1 MRKTMKKSI
10 SKRLFLISF
19 GTILFIV
26 IFTMLFQIMFF
37 QKFYLNSKSTNLA
50 NSVKTFVSYYSNDIN
65 DPSALYTALNNFE
78 FQNNSKIAIYSTDG
92 TVKYIANPI
101 NSDSEITVTLN
112 KIFNQLYNDPY
123 YEKSILNSSEVFTT
137 VLASSNTN
145 SKYIVCMAPFTSSNN
160 KTYIVIA
167 VTSFQNIT
175 EATQVIQDFYKY
187 IGIVV
192 IALGLILSYIYS
204 DLISKPLI
212 SINKTAKKLSAL
224 DFSEKCTVERDDE
237 IGSLA
242 KTLNFL
248 SQNLYNA
255 LEDLKIKN
263 AKLKEEVE
271 KERRLENLR
280 KDFIAGVSHELKTPI
295 GIISGYAEGI
305 KDGIADDESRDV
317 YLDIIIDEA
326 KKMDKLVMDMLE
338 LSKLENG
345 KTDIMLS
352 SFSLSKLTQKILI
365 KNSVDINNNN
375 LEVITNINSNY
386 LVIGDEFK
394 IEQVISNF
402 VTNAIKYSPP
412 ENKIIVDI
420 YEKDSVVNFSI
431 ENTGAH
437 INENELSQIW
447 TQFYRIDSSRNRTN
461 KSFGLGLSIVKNILT
476 LHKSNFRVTNTKN
489 GVKFYFTLQKTL
501 EQQN

>member
-1 MRKTMKKSI
+1 
-10 SKRLFLISF
+10 
-19 GTILFIV
+19 
-26 IFTMLFQIMFF
+26 
-37 QKFYLNSKSTNLA
+37 
-50 NSVKTFVSYYSNDIN
+50 
-65 DPSALYTALNNFE
+65 
-78 FQNNSKIAIYSTDG
+78 
-92 TVKYIANPI
+92 
-101 NSDSEITVTLN
+101 
-112 KIFNQLYNDPY
+112 
-123 YEKSILNSSEVFTT
+123 
-137 VLASSNTN
+137 
-145 SKYIVCMAPFTSSNN
+145 
-160 KTYIVIA
+160 
-167 VTSFQNIT
+167 
-175 EATQVIQDFYKY
+175 
-187 IGIVV
+187 
-192 IALGLILSYIYS
+192 
-204 DLISKPLI
+204 
-212 SINKTAKKLSAL
+212 
-224 DFSEKCTVERDDE
+224 
-237 IGSLA
+237 
-242 KTLNFL
+242 
-248 SQNLYNA
+248 
-255 LEDLKIKN
+255 
-263 AKLKEEVE
+263 
-271 KERRLENLR
+271 
-280 KDFIAGVSHELKTPI
+280 
-295 GIISGYAEGI
+295 
-305 KDGIADDESRDV
+305 
-317 YLDIIIDEA
+317 
-326 KKMDKLVMDMLE
+326 MDMLE

-476 LHKSNFRVTNTKN
+476 LHKSNFGVRNTKN

>member
-1 MRKTMKKSI
+1 MRKTMRKSI

-37 QKFYLNSKSTNLA
+37 QKFYLNSRSTNLA
-50 NSVKTFVSYYSNDIN
+50 DSVKNFISDYSGDIN
-65 DPSALYTALNNFE
+65 NSTDLYTALNNFE
-78 FQNNSKIAIYSTDG
+78 FQNNAKIAIYSTDG
-92 TVKYIANPI
+92 TVKYIANPT
-101 NSDSEITVTLN
+101 NSDSEITLTLN
-112 KIFNQLYNDPY
+112 KIFNQLYTDPY
-123 YEKSILNSSEVFTT
+123 YEKNILNSNDVFTT
-137 VLASSNTN
+137 VLASSSSN
-145 SKYIVCMAPFTSSNN
+145 SKYIVCMSHFTNSDD

-271 KERRLENLR
+271 KERRLEKLR

-305 KDGIADDESRDV
+305 KDGIADNESRDI

-345 KTDIMLS
+345 KTDIILS

-375 LEVITNINSNY
+375 LEVITNINANY
-386 LVIGDEFK
+386 LVIADEFK

-402 VTNAIKYSPP
+402 ITNAIKYSPSG
-412 ENKIIVDI
+412 NKIIVDI
-420 YEKDSVVNFSI
+420 SEKDSIINFSI

-437 INENELSQIW
+437 IDEQELPEIW
-447 TQFYRIDSSRNRTN
+447 TQFYRIDSSRSRTS

-476 LHKSNFRVTNTKN
+476 LHKSDFGAINTEN
-489 GVKFYFTLQKTL
+489 GVKFYFTLKKDL
-501 EQQN
+501 DHKN

>member
-92 TVKYIANPI
+92 TVKYIANPT

-345 KTDIMLS
+345 KMANFPKAITIKQLSNALKFNNELFILADILFETKEQNINDK
-352 SFSLSKLTQKILI
+352 SFEDELRELLATKTTLNSDNITQVIYFISGLEKLQKIQ
-365 KNSVDINNNN
+365 N
-375 LEVITNINSNY
+375 L
-386 LVIGDEFK
+386 
-394 IEQVISNF
+394 
-402 VTNAIKYSPP
+402 
-412 ENKIIVDI
+412 
-420 YEKDSVVNFSI
+420 
-431 ENTGAH
+431 
-437 INENELSQIW
+437 
-447 TQFYRIDSSRNRTN
+447 
-461 KSFGLGLSIVKNILT
+461 
-476 LHKSNFRVTNTKN
+476 
-489 GVKFYFTLQKTL
+489 
-501 EQQN
+501 

>member
-1 MRKTMKKSI
+1 MKKSI

-19 GTILFIV
+19 GTILFLV
-26 IFTMLFQIMFF
+26 IFTMIFQIMFF
-37 QKFYLNSKSTNLA
+37 QKFYLNSKSNNLA
-50 NSVKTFVSYYSNDIN
+50 NSVRTFVSDYYSDIN
-65 DPSALYTALNNFE
+65 DSSTLYTALNNFE

-92 TVKYIANPI
+92 TVKYIANPA
-101 NSDSEITVTLN
+101 NSDSEITITLN
-112 KIFNQLYNDPY
+112 KIFNQLYSDPY
-123 YEKSILNSSEVFTT
+123 YEKSVLSSNQVFTT
-137 VLASSNTN
+137 VLDSSNLN
-145 SKYIVCMAPFTSSNN
+145 SKYIVCMAPFTTSNG
-160 KTYIVIA
+160 KSYIVIA

-175 EATQVIQDFYKY
+175 EATQVIKDFYKY

-248 SQNLYNA
+248 SQNLHNA

-263 AKLKEEVE
+263 SKLKEEVE
-271 KERRLENLR
+271 NERRLENLR

-305 KDGIADDESRDV
+305 KDGIADDESRDI

-345 KTDIMLS
+345 KNDIILS
-352 SFSLSKLTQKILI
+352 SFSLSKLTQRILI
-365 KNSVDINNNN
+365 KNSVEINNHN
-375 LEVITNINSNY
+375 LEVISNINSNY
-386 LVIGDEFK
+386 LVLADEFK

-402 VTNAIKYSPP
+402 LTNAIKYSPAG
-412 ENKIIVDI
+412 NKIIIDI
-420 YEKDSVVNFSI
+420 FEENSIINFSI

-437 INENELSQIW
+437 IDEKELPEIW
-447 TQFYRIDSSRNRTN
+447 TQFYRVDSSRTRVG
-461 KSFGLGLSIVKNILT
+461 KSFGLGLSIVKNILV
-476 LHKSNFRVTNTKN
+476 LHKSNFGALNTEN
-489 GVKFYFTLQKTL
+489 GVKFYFSLPKSL
-501 EQQN
+501 NN

>member
-1 MRKTMKKSI
+1 
-10 SKRLFLISF
+10 
-19 GTILFIV
+19 
-26 IFTMLFQIMFF
+26 
-37 QKFYLNSKSTNLA
+37 
-50 NSVKTFVSYYSNDIN
+50 
-65 DPSALYTALNNFE
+65 
-78 FQNNSKIAIYSTDG
+78 
-92 TVKYIANPI
+92 
-101 NSDSEITVTLN
+101 
-112 KIFNQLYNDPY
+112 
-123 YEKSILNSSEVFTT
+123 
-137 VLASSNTN
+137 
-145 SKYIVCMAPFTSSNN
+145 MAPFTSSNN

-326 KKMDKLVMDMLE
+326 KKMLE
-338 LSKLENG
+338 EAGWKD
-345 KTDIMLS
+345 T
-352 SFSLSKLTQKILI
+352 
-365 KNSVDINNNN
+365 NNNG
-375 LEVITNINSNY
+375 T
-386 LVIGDEFK
+386 
-394 IEQVISNF
+394 
-402 VTNAIKYSPP
+402 
-412 ENKIIVDI
+412 
-420 YEKDSVVNFSI
+420 
-431 ENTGAH
+431 
-437 INENELSQIW
+437 
-447 TQFYRIDSSRNRTN
+447 ID
-461 KSFGLGLSIVKNILT
+461 
-476 LHKSNFRVTNTKN
+476 KN
-489 GVKFYFTLQKTL
+489 GVEAEFDLLYTDG
-501 EQQN
+501 

>member
-1 MRKTMKKSI
+1 MKKSI

-19 GTILFIV
+19 GTILFLI
-26 IFTMLFQIMFF
+26 IFTMFFQIIFF
-37 QKFYLNSKSTNLA
+37 QKFYLNSKSANLA
-50 NSVKTFVSYYSNDIN
+50 SSVKSFVSDYASDIS
-65 DPSALYTALNNFE
+65 DSSSLYTALNNFE
-78 FQNNSKIAIYSTDG
+78 FQNNAKIAIYSTDG
-92 TVKYIANPI
+92 TVKYIANPT
-101 NSDSEITVTLN
+101 NSDSEITITLN

-123 YEKSILNSSEVFTT
+123 YEKSVLSSNEVFTT
-137 VLASSNTN
+137 VLDSSSFN
-145 SKYIVCMAPFTSSNN
+145 SKYIVCMSPFTTSDGKS
-160 KTYIVIA
+160 YIVIA

-224 DFSEKCTVERDDE
+224 DFSEKCTVNRDDE

-271 KERRLENLR
+271 KERHLEKLR

-305 KDGIADDESRDV
+305 KDGIADDESRDI

-345 KTDIMLS
+345 KSDILLS
-352 SFSLSKLTQKILI
+352 SFSLSKLTQSII
-365 KNSVDINNNN
+365 TKNSVDINNNN
-375 LEVITNINSNY
+375 LEIITNINSNY
-386 LVIGDEFK
+386 LVIADEFK
-394 IEQVISNF
+394 IEQVITNF
-402 VTNAIKYSPP
+402 LTNAIKYSPAG
-412 ENKIIVDI
+412 NKIIVDI
-420 YEKDSVVNFSI
+420 SEENSIINFSI
-431 ENTGAH
+431 ENTGAY
-437 INENELSQIW
+437 IDEKELSEIW
-447 TQFYRIDSSRNRTN
+447 TQFYRGDSSRTRVS
-461 KSFGLGLSIVKNILT
+461 KSFGLGLSIVKNI
-476 LHKSNFRVTNTKN
+476 
-489 GVKFYFTLQKTL
+489 
-501 EQQN
+501 

>member
-1 MRKTMKKSI
+1 MKKSI

-19 GTILFIV
+19 GTILFLI
-26 IFTMLFQIMFF
+26 IFTMLFQIIFF
-37 QKFYLNSKSTNLA
+37 QKFYLNSKSANLA
-50 NSVKTFVSYYSNDIN
+50 TSVKSFISDYASDIN
-65 DPSALYTALNNFE
+65 NSSALYTALNNFE
-78 FQNNSKIAIYSTDG
+78 FQNNAKIAIYSTDG
-92 TVKYIANPI
+92 TVKYIANPT

-112 KIFNQLYNDPY
+112 KIFNQLYSDPY
-123 YEKSILNSSEVFTT
+123 YEKSILSSNEVFTT
-137 VLASSNTN
+137 VLDSSSFN
-145 SKYIVCMAPFTSSNN
+145 SKYIVCMSPFTSSDN
-160 KTYIVIA
+160 KSYIVIA

-224 DFSEKCTVERDDE
+224 DFSEKCTVNRDDE

-271 KERRLENLR
+271 RERRLEKLR

-305 KDGIADDESRDV
+305 KDGIADDESRDI
-317 YLDIIIDEA
+317 YLDIIMDEA

-345 KTDIMLS
+345 KSDILLS
-352 SFSLSKLTQKILI
+352 SFSLSKLTQSII
-365 KNSVDINNNN
+365 TKNSVDINNNN
-375 LEVITNINSNY
+375 LEIITNINSNY
-386 LVIGDEFK
+386 LVIADEFK
-394 IEQVISNF
+394 IEQVITNF
-402 VTNAIKYSPP
+402 LTNAIKYSPP
-412 ENKIIVDI
+412 GNKIIVNI
-420 YEKDSVVNFSI
+420 SEENSIINFSI

-437 INENELSQIW
+437 IDEKEFADIW
-447 TQFYRIDSSRNRTN
+447 TQFYRGDSSRTRSG
-461 KSFGLGLSIVKNILT
+461 KSFGLGLSIVKNILI
-476 LHKSNFRVTNTKN
+476 LHKSNFGAVNTEN
-489 GVKFYFTLQKTL
+489 GVKFYFTLKQDL
-501 EQQN
+501 EHSK

>member
-1 MRKTMKKSI
+1 MRKTMRKSI

-50 NSVKTFVSYYSNDIN
+50 DSVKSFVSDYSNDIN
-65 DPSALYTALNNFE
+65 NTSILYTALNNFE

-92 TVKYIANPI
+92 TVKYIANPT
-101 NSDSEITVTLN
+101 NSDSEITITLN

-123 YEKSILNSSEVFTT
+123 YEKSILSSSEVFTT

-145 SKYIVCMAPFTSSNN
+145 SKYIVCMAPFTTSND

-248 SQNLYNA
+248 SQNLHNA

-352 SFSLSKLTQKILI
+352 SFSLSKLTQQILI

-420 YEKDSVVNFSI
+420 YEKDSIINFSI

-437 INENELSQIW
+437 INEKELPEIW
-447 TQFYRIDSSRNRTN
+447 TQFYRIDSSRTRTS

-476 LHKSNFRVTNTKN
+476 LHESTFGAINTEN
-489 GVKFYFTLQKTL
+489 GVKFYFTLKKDL
-501 EQQN
+501 DH

>member
-1 MRKTMKKSI
+1 M
-10 SKRLFLISF
+10 
-19 GTILFIV
+19 
-26 IFTMLFQIMFF
+26 
-37 QKFYLNSKSTNLA
+37 
-50 NSVKTFVSYYSNDIN
+50 
-65 DPSALYTALNNFE
+65 
-78 FQNNSKIAIYSTDG
+78 
-92 TVKYIANPI
+92 
-101 NSDSEITVTLN
+101 
-112 KIFNQLYNDPY
+112 
-123 YEKSILNSSEVFTT
+123 
-137 VLASSNTN
+137 
-145 SKYIVCMAPFTSSNN
+145 
-160 KTYIVIA
+160 
-167 VTSFQNIT
+167 
-175 EATQVIQDFYKY
+175 
-187 IGIVV
+187 
-192 IALGLILSYIYS
+192 
-204 DLISKPLI
+204 
-212 SINKTAKKLSAL
+212 
-224 DFSEKCTVERDDE
+224 
-237 IGSLA
+237 
-242 KTLNFL
+242 
-248 SQNLYNA
+248 
-255 LEDLKIKN
+255 KIKN

-476 LHKSNFRVTNTKN
+476 LHKSNFGVRNTKN